1 MTCCITAGA
10 VHTVAHVNDMAWLVQ
25 CTNYTAV
32 PGNSAQTSGLLM
44 LLGHCIDLMSCG
56 GTAHG
61 SLATQSTQLSSQP
74 LYLPEPGCLLDQRM
88 LLCPW
93 GDRPG
98 PSL

>member
-10 VHTVAHVNDMAWLVQ
+10 VHTVARVNDMAWLVQ

-32 PGNSAQTSGLLM
+32 PGSSAQTSGLLM
-44 LLGHCIDLMSCG
+44 LLGHCIGLMSWG

-61 SLATQSTQLSSQP
+61 SLAKQP
-74 LYLPEPGCLLDQRM
+74 LCLPEPGCLLDQRM